1 MSTTPDLSWMGQRS
15 TYQGPSLTEIKA
27 LEHKKQTAKQTLF
40 INKLPETVTK
50 IDLRALF
57 VSIGCTVVDC
67 RIVYKQHKSTG
78 IAYVDLADEADV
90 KKGLELDQTEC
101 QGAKIFVRRHVSR
114 EKLHEIVSKKGFD
127 TNNSYNNRRAKVK
140 SKNVCFDFQKGTC
153 KRGDSCRFQHN
164 NSDNNGK
171 SLKNEKK
178 KKKKKKKKKMKRD
191 DDVNNNNNSSSS
203 GSSGGGVKRKK
214 HVEEDDDINRNN
226 DRFKRGKRTN

>member
-127 TNNSYNNRRAKVK
+127 TNNSYNNK
-140 SKNVCFDFQKGTC
+140 SVIVIQDSPVPDPVNG
-153 KRGDSCRFQHN
+153 RGSGAVLVWLRSVAGCSEQPDCTVSCGLF
-164 NSDNNGK
+164 
-171 SLKNEKK
+171 
-178 KKKKKKKKKMKRD
+178 
-191 DDVNNNNNSSSS
+191 
-203 GSSGGGVKRKK
+203 
-214 HVEEDDDINRNN
+214 
-226 DRFKRGKRTN
+226 RTLFWRVWDG

>member
-1 MSTTPDLSWMGQRS
+1 MSR
-15 TYQGPSLTEIKA
+15 
-27 LEHKKQTAKQTLF
+27 
-40 INKLPETVTK
+40 
-50 IDLRALF
+50 
-57 VSIGCTVVDC
+57 C
-67 RIVYKQHKSTG
+67 
-78 IAYVDLADEADV
+78 
-90 KKGLELDQTEC
+90 
-101 QGAKIFVRRHVSR
+101 KIFVRRHVSR

-140 SKNVCFDFQKGTC
+140 SKNVCFDYQKGTC

-164 NSDNNGK
+164 KSDNNGK

-178 KKKKKKKKKMKRD
+178 KKKKKKKKMKRD
-191 DDVNNNNNSSSS
+191 DDVNNNNSSSS